1 MRLLSFLKR
10 QPADKPKAAPPGK
23 EAVDAVQQVRARARQ
38 RLIGAV
44 VLVVAGVIGFP
55 LLFATQPRPLPVD
68 TPIEIARR
76 DGSVSRSSG
85 PSVVVPPSTDAP
97 DAGTPS
103 ATPGTPM
110 QAPVQDDPPPTPP
123 VQAPADAPAEPPAPP
138 DEAPAPVPAP
148 PRPPAEKPADKPA
161 DKPARPAEK
170 PAAKPPVDKPA
181 DRKPATRSD
190 DARAQAL
197 LNGQDAPK
205 PAEGGSRFVVQVG
218 AFAEMN
224 AAREAR
230 QKVEKLGLK
239 TYTQVVDTPAGN
251 RIRVRVGPFTS
262 RADADRAA
270 GKVKAAGLG
279 SAVYTL

>member
-10 QPADKPKAAPPGK
+10 QPTDKPKAAPPSK
-23 EAVDAVQQVRARARQ
+23 DAVDAVQQVRARARQ
-38 RLIGAV
+38 RLIGAA

-68 TPIEIARR
+68 TPIEMARR
-76 DGSVSRSSG
+76 DGSVARESA
-85 PSVVVPPSTDAP
+85 PSVVVPAPAETPPPRPVAPPPEPPAEAVPETPAEAPPTDAP
-97 DAGTPS
+97 PPAVVPER
-103 ATPGTPM
+103 
-110 QAPVQDDPPPTPP
+110 PVDKP
-123 VQAPADAPAEPPAPP
+123 VEKPVEKPADKPAKPAA
-138 DEAPAPVPAP
+138 EKPAA
-148 PRPPAEKPADKPA
+148 KPADKPA
-161 DKPARPAEK
+161 DKPAERK
-170 PAAKPPVDKPA
+170 PAARVE
-181 DRKPATRSD
+181 

-205 PAEGGSRFVVQVG
+205 PAEGAGRFVVQVG

-239 TYTQVVDTPAGN
+239 TYTQVVETASGN
-251 RIRVRVGPFTS
+251 RIRVRVGPFAS
-262 RADADRAA
+262 RAEADRAA
-270 GKVKAAGLG
+270 AKIKAAGLG